1 MRFGCGIMRRLFRLC
16 ACNGARTSIIVS
28 GKDAI
33 AVIPATLLAEL
44 HGRIGLVLVC
54 GREDV
59 ILQGAHFF
67 LQA

>member
-1 MRFGCGIMRRLFRLC
+1 MRRLFRLC

-33 AVIPATLLAEL
+33 AGIRVKLPGEL

-54 GREDV
+54 EREDV